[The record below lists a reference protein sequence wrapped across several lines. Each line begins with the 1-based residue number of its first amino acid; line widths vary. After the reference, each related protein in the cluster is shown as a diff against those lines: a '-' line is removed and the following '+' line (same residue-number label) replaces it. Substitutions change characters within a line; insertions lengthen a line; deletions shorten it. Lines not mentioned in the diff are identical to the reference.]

1 MRNFLKILVLVIT
14 IAAIGCLWFFTHKE
28 HVERPLQRVELD
40 IVRPTEK
47 GFIDK
52 AAEYQKIMQICDTAH
67 NNLVTMIPVD
77 SVRKYIAAIPWAI
90 YTNAEMTFDEVLKVQ
105 IVECQPVMRV
115 YNKDGQSVYL
125 DEDGNIFPESPNY
138 TPHLLIGNGNLS
150 FRALKNRNANIADVE
165 YASSD
170 LPKMFN
176 VMMSVLNNSYSKVC
190 VKQVYYDNK
199 TYELVLNNVDLKVIL
214 GNDKNVDVKLM
225 NMKYFLEK
233 MQGSPELNDYKTINF
248 NFENQVVC
256 TKNKNKNK
264 R

>member
-1 MRNFLKILVLVIT
+1 MRKFLQILVLVIT
-14 IAAIGCLWFFTHKE
+14 IGAIGCLWFFTHRE
-28 HVERPLQRVELD
+28 HVERPMQRVELT
-40 IVRPTEK
+40 VERPTDN

-52 AAEYQKIMQICDTAH
+52 AAVYQTIMRICDTVH
-67 NNLVTMIPVD
+67 NNMVTMIPVD
-77 SVRKYIAAIPWAI
+77 SVRSYISTIPWAI
-90 YTNAEMTFDEVLKVQ
+90 YTDADMTFDEVLKVK

-115 YNKDGQSVYL
+115 YNRDGQSVYL
-125 DEDGNIFPESPNY
+125 DEEGNIFPESAVY
-138 TPHLLIGNGNLS
+138 TPHLIIGSGNLN
-150 FRALKNRNANIADVE
+150 FKTLKNRNANIADLD

-176 VMMSVLNNSYSKVC
+176 VMKSVLNNSYSKVC
-190 VKQVYYDNK
+190 AKQVYYDNK
-199 TYELVLNNVDLKVIL
+199 NYELVLNNVDMKVIL

-233 MQGSPELNDYKTINF
+233 MQGSEELKNYKQLNF

-256 TKNKNKNK
+256 TKNNKNK